1 MASSPNN
8 ELLPTEAL
16 SLSCT
21 QSNCCDSS
29 GQPSQLDPDQFRPS
43 SSPSTDATTAV
54 ATDGDHP
61 SGKRKRDE
69 QPTEPESTKD
79 PSLNPLYKTSL
90 CSYFRR
96 HSGSCSHGS
105 ACRYAHGE
113 EELRPRPDNT
123 WDPTSER
130 AKKAMKLENDG
141 SGQCQ
146 GKVAE
151 EIMMTDVVANDG
163 DGDNDGGGG
172 CLDPGLSKCLVH
184 LPRKWSSDNLKKFL
198 NDQGVLFKH
207 AKKKKGMAVGFVSF
221 ESVEQLKSAVE
232 KLEGRSVGNDKIKV
246 VDVIPRAYDEKIKSA
261 MAFPQQTQV
270 SKSALDGENVVISK
284 SSGGLGDDANDD
296 ESVQD
301 SSVSRGKC
309 VRDVVTPLAHMPYEE
324 QLEHKKSSVMQML
337 KKLTRSARKACPN
350 GVPLPEW
357 ILKSREI
364 GGIFLLNFHNS
375 LLC

>member
-1 MASSPNN
+1 M
-8 ELLPTEAL
+8 LLLT
-16 SLSCT
+16 T
-21 QSNCCDSS
+21 V
-29 GQPSQLDPDQFRPS
+29 
-43 SSPSTDATTAV
+43 TATT
-54 ATDGDHP
+54 
-61 SGKRKRDE
+61 
-69 QPTEPESTKD
+69 
-79 PSLNPLYKTSL
+79 
-90 CSYFRR
+90 
-96 HSGSCSHGS
+96 
-105 ACRYAHGE
+105 
-113 EELRPRPDNT
+113 
-123 WDPTSER
+123 
-130 AKKAMKLENDG
+130 M
-141 SGQCQ
+141 
-146 GKVAE
+146 
-151 EIMMTDVVANDG
+151 VVG
-163 DGDNDGGGG
+163 VVWI
-172 CLDPGLSKCLVH
+172 PGL
-184 LPRKWSSDNLKKFL
+184 
-198 NDQGVLFKH
+198 GVLFKH